1 MLCHLIH
8 PTAARPPQ
16 KQRPQSNSES
26 ENPAIDS
33 PKPKADAPLTNQDWW
48 PEQIDVSVLHAHSP
62 KGNPLGEDFDYATE
76 FAKLDV
82 EALKADVISVIT
94 TSQDW
99 WPADYGSYAGLMIRL
114 SWHAAGTYRIFDGRG
129 GAGQGMQ
136 RFAPLNS
143 WPDNA
148 NLDKARRLLWPV
160 KKKYGN
166 KISWADLLVF
176 AGNAALESA
185 GFETFGFA
193 FGRPDFWEPEE
204 VIFGEEEEWLGTD
217 KRYAGAD
224 ASARQ
229 LEERYGA
236 TTMGLIYV
244 NPEGPEGKPDP
255 LAAAIDIRETF
266 GRMAM
271 NDEETA
277 ALIVGGHTLG
287 KTHGAGDGDLVGPEP
302 EGAPIEQQGLG
313 WKCPFGSGKAG
324 DSITSGLEVVWTPT
338 PTQWSNSYLE
348 ILYGN
353 EWELTKS
360 PAGAWQFEAK
370 DAEATIPDPFGG
382 AAAQADDAGHRRL
395 DAGRSHLRRDH
406 PALARSSRGAQ
417 RGVRQGLVQAA
428 APRHGADQPLPRPVG
443 RRAAAVAGPGAR
455 RRGRADRRGRH
466 RGAEEQGA
474 RLRALGAAA
483 GQDRLV
489 VGGEL
494 PQHRQARWRQ
504 RRADSPRAAE
514 ELGGQRALR
523 AGQGAARPGE
533 DPAGL
538 QRRRRQE
545 GVAGRPDRAGRFRGG
560 REGRQGRR
568 LRDRRPLR
576 AGTHRRDAGEHRR
589 GVVRGA
595 RAAGRR
601 LPQLRPAGREDA
613 AGGVAAGEGVPARCD
628 RAGADRARSVACAR
642 SAPTTAAASTAC
654 SPTSPAC

>member
-1 MLCHLIH
+1 M
-8 PTAARPPQ
+8 
-16 KQRPQSNSES
+16 
-26 ENPAIDS
+26 
-33 PKPKADAPLTNQDWW
+33 
-48 PEQIDVSVLHAHSP
+48 
-62 KGNPLGEDFDYATE
+62 
-76 FAKLDV
+76 
-82 EALKADVISVIT
+82 
-94 TSQDW
+94 
-99 WPADYGSYAGLMIRL
+99 
-114 SWHAAGTYRIFDGRG
+114 SWHAAGTYRTFDGRG

-160 KKKYGN
+160 KQKYGN

-217 KRYAGAD
+217 KRYAGAEL
-224 ASARQ
+224 ARQ

-255 LAAAIDIRETF
+255 LAAAHDIRETF

-287 KTHGAGDGDLVGPEP
+287 KTHGAGADDLVGPEP

-324 DSITSGLEVVWTPT
+324 DTITSGLEVVWTPT
-338 PTQWSNSYLE
+338 PTQWSNGYLE

-360 PAGAWQFEAK
+360 PGGAWQFEAK
-370 DAEATIPDPFGG
+370 DAEAIIPDPFGG
-382 AAAQADDAGHRRL
+382 PPRKPTMLVTDVSMRVDPIYGQITRRWL
-395 DAGRSHLRRDH
+395 DH
-406 PALARSSRGAQ
+406 PEEINEAFAKAWYKLLHRDMGPISRYLGPWVAEPQLWQDPVPAVEGELIDEADIEALKAKVLDS
-417 RGVRQGLVQAA
+417 GLV
-428 APRHGADQPLPRPVG
+428 GS
-443 RRAAAVAGPGAR
+443 
-455 RRGRADRRGRH
+455 
-466 RGAEEQGA
+466 
-474 RLRALGAAA
+474 AA
-483 GQDRLV
+483 GQDRVV

-494 PQHRQARWRQ
+494 PQHRQARRRQ
-504 RRADSPRAAE
+504 RRPAAAGAAE

-523 AGQGAARPGE
+523 AGPGCCRCSRRSSRTSTAA
-533 DPAGL
+533 
-538 QRRRRQE
+538 RRQE

-568 LRDRRPLR
+568 LRDRRC
-576 AGTHRRDAGEHRR
+576 TSRRVAPTPSQENTDVESF
-589 GVVRGA
+589 A
-595 RAAGRR
+595 RARTAGRR
-601 LPQLRPAGREDA
+601 LPQLRPAG
-613 AGGVAAGEGVPARCD
+613 
-628 RAGADRARSVACAR
+628 
-642 SAPTTAAASTAC
+642 
-654 SPTSPAC
+654 